1 MSGLFVFLQELCILY
16 SNKNASRSYR
26 KRIKQFLSQF
36 SKTAG
41 TKHGRNENMFNFQRL
56 YCLIVGRQRVAL
68 YRLYMFDWLS
78 TCSCCVHTFLT
89 PRMFLNC
96 IRCNEIN

>member
-26 KRIKQFLSQF
+26 KGIKQFLSQF

-41 TKHGRNENMFNFQRL
+41 TKHGRNGNMFNFQRL
-56 YCLIVGRQRVAL
+56 YCLIGGRQGVAL
-68 YRLYMFDWLS
+68 YRLYMFDRLS
-78 TCSCCVHTFLT
+78 TCSCCVHTFFNSQNVLKLYT
-89 PRMFLNC
+89 M
-96 IRCNEIN
+96 

>member
-41 TKHGRNENMFNFQRL
+41 TKHGRNGNMFNFQRL
-56 YCLIVGRQRVAL
+56 YCLIGGRQGVAFIGFICL
-68 YRLYMFDWLS
+68 IGYQHA
-78 TCSCCVHTFLT
+78 VVA
-89 PRMFLNC
+89 C
-96 IRCNEIN
+96 ILF